1 MLLNSPA
8 TTRLETRNL
17 PSRRKRGFVRPQ
29 TGPRPISIGTANP
42 PNKFSQ
48 EDVLDYFGEQNT
60 KVRRLF
66 CNSHIQSRYLY
77 LPKRVD
83 GELREETNKELI
95 DKHLNGV
102 LDIGSQAIEKALAP
116 VGLVPKDVDFFVALS
131 STGLLCP
138 GITAHLTKKMG
149 FRENIQRVD
158 MIGMGCSAAMNGFQ
172 VATGMAKA
180 MPGKIGVMLCVE
192 ICSAAYVYNSKMYT
206 AVVNSL
212 FGDGAAAAVI
222 RDDHDDTW
230 EQGPVIMDLEPQI
243 VTEAID
249 ALKYQMEGTKL
260 SFYLDRDIPYLIG
273 QNVEKPIKRLLGR
286 NNLNIRD
293 IDHWVIHSGGRKVVD
308 ALQYN
313 LGLTDYDVRHT
324 LHILKNYGNLSSAS
338 LLFSFNELRRENL
351 VREGDLGVLIAM
363 GPGTSIETGL
373 ISW

>member
-1 MLLNSPA
+1 MLLEGPS
-8 TTRLETRNL
+8 RIETRPL
-17 PSRRKRGFVRPQ
+17 PSRRKRGFVRPK
-29 TGPRPISIGTANP
+29 TGVRPISIGTANP
-42 PNKFSQ
+42 ANKYTQ
-48 EDVLDYFGEQNT
+48 EDVLNYFGEKDR

-77 LPKRVD
+77 LPQRVD

-102 LDIGSQAIEKALAP
+102 LDIGTKAIERALQP
-116 VGLVPKDVDFFVALS
+116 VGLAPADVDFLVTLS

-138 GITAHLTKKMG
+138 GISAHLTKHMG
-149 FRENIQRVD
+149 LRDNIGRVD
-158 MIGMGCSAAMNGFQ
+158 ILGMGCSAAMNGFQ
-172 VATGMAKA
+172 VATGMAKSQ
-180 MPGKIGVMLCVE
+180 PGKIGVMLCVE

-222 RDDHDDTW
+222 RDDDDDTW
-230 EQGPVIMDLEPQI
+230 EQGPVIVDLEPHI

-286 NNLNIRD
+286 NGLEIRD
-293 IDHWVIHSGGRKVVD
+293 IDHWVIHSGGRKVVN

-324 LHILKNYGNLSSAS
+324 LHILQNYGNLSSAS
-338 LLFSFNELRRENL
+338 LLFSFNELRHEGL